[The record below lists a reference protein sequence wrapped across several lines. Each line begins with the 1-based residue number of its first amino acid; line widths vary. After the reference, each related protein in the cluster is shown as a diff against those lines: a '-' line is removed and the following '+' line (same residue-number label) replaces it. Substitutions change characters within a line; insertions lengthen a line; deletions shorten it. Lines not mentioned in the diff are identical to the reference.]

1 MVENNA
7 TLLRSPGL
15 ATPCPVTA
23 TVVCNAGLGGLLVP
37 LHAVTASSKHAEI
50 VGIVKQMEDE
60 MSADLTAA
68 IDAGAATVMAHA
80 EFVAAKKK
88 DVDAP
93 TNDCAEA

>member
-68 IDAGAATVMAHA
+68 IDAGAATHA

-93 TNDCAEA
+93 TNNCGEA